1 MKRSTLFLSLS
12 LSLSVVGVRGV
23 ACMQSI
29 AAELCGLLE
38 PKLAFGHEA
47 LNGGA
52 AIDWAHLAAAWR
64 R

>member
-1 MKRSTLFLSLS
+1 
-12 LSLSVVGVRGV
+12 
-23 ACMQSI
+23 MQSI